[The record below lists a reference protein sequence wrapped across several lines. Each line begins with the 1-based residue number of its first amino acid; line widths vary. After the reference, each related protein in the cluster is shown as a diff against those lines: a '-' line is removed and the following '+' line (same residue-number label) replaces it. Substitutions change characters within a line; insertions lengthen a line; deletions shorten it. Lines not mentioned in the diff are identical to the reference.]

1 MTSERSEGEELFE
14 RLKLLKFPSLA
25 PVRLKPNSS
34 GVTSGDTTRS
44 LAGQFETELEALLTS
59 KPYEEPMESTEGLHI
74 IQEELALAIVEAFNK
89 LTEEEQWIYHMLVDV
104 GLSMRFVAYVLDI
117 PKTTFARRRDELA
130 EKIRKLLLEHGH
142 SSAASI
148 VDSARSSGTSTV

>member
-34 GVTSGDTTRS
+34 GVTTGDTTRS

-104 GLSMRFVAYVLDI
+104 GLSMRFVAYVLDV

-130 EKIRKLLLEHGH
+130 DKIRKLLLEHDVVRKKLGF
-142 SSAASI
+142 
-148 VDSARSSGTSTV
+148 

>member
-34 GVTSGDTTRS
+34 GVTTGDTTRS

-59 KPYEEPMESTEGLHI
+59 KPYEEPKESTEGLHI

-89 LTEEEQWIYHMLVDV
+89 LTEEEQWIYHMLVAV
-104 GLSMRFVAYVLDI
+104 GLSMRFVAYVLDV

-130 EKIRKLLLEHGH
+130 EKIRKLLLEHDVVRKKLGF
-142 SSAASI
+142 
-148 VDSARSSGTSTV
+148 